1 MTINKTL
8 NADPQRLKSQKLKIV
23 KAKPMD
29 PSEARYS
36 AFREV
41 IIPERTA
48 YKFKQKDVFE
58 LTHAERKQPNTQNKK
73 KPKPKPKKPKY
84 PKKK

>member
-58 LTHAERKQPNTQNKK
+58 LTKQQPNTQNKK

>member
-48 YKFKQKDVFE
+48 YKFKQHDVFE
-58 LTHAERKQPNTQNKK
+58 VSKQSKKNTKKRRKK
-73 KPKPKPKKPKY
+73 
-84 PKKK
+84 

>member
-48 YKFKQKDVFE
+48 YKFKQHDVFDIGKQSNN
-58 LTHAERKQPNTQNKK
+58 RKQSKKNTKK
-73 KPKPKPKKPKY
+73 RRKK
-84 PKKK
+84 

>member
-1 MTINKTL
+1 MTINKTR

-23 KAKPMD
+23 KARPMD
-29 PSEARYS
+29 TGEARYS

-48 YKFKQKDVFE
+48 YKFKQHDVFDIG
-58 LTHAERKQPNTQNKK
+58 KQSNKGKQSKKNNKK
-73 KPKPKPKKPKY
+73 GMKK
-84 PKKK
+84 

>member
-48 YKFKQKDVFE
+48 YKFKQHDVFE
-58 LTHAERKQPNTQNKK
+58 VSKQSNKNTKKRRKK
-73 KPKPKPKKPKY
+73 
-84 PKKK
+84 

>member
-48 YKFKQKDVFE
+48 YKFKQHDVFE
-58 LTHAERKQPNTQNKK
+58 VSKQSNNRKQSNKNTKK
-73 KPKPKPKKPKY
+73 RRKK
-84 PKKK
+84 